1 VVTTNIQNQANTLE
15 INLDADTG
23 WTDYDFTTA
32 VDLDN
37 DQAGQRIIFTN
48 ANESVLTPLAGADA
62 GATSLHMP
70 WYCGEGMIEQ
80 NCSASSTGAI
90 KWYMTWI
97 PYEDGTTVTA
107 Q

>member
-1 VVTTNIQNQANTLE
+1 ME
-15 INLDADTG
+15 INLDADSG

-37 DQAGQRIIFTN
+37 DQAGQRIVFSN

-62 GATSLHMP
+62 GSTTLMTP
-70 WYCGEGMIEQ
+70 WYSGEGMIEA
-80 NCSASSTGAI
+80 NCSATNTGVMELI
-90 KWYMTWI
+90 MTWS
-97 PYEDGTTVTA
+97 PLNDGTIVTA